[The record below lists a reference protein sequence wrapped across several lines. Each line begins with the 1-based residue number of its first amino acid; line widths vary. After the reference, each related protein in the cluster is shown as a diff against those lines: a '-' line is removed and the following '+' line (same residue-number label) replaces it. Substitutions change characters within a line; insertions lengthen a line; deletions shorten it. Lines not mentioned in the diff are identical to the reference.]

1 MKKKIIKQKVK
12 VLVLFQ
18 KLFWIKV
25 RKQSEKTKAK
35 ISLFPSIPV
44 QVFNVEKKNKC
55 WYTILN

>member
-1 MKKKIIKQKVK
+1 
-12 VLVLFQ
+12 
-18 KLFWIKV
+18 V